1 MGGGG
6 GQKRPK
12 NGPHGLCMTP
22 SVHTYVPIVNKL
34 VGNIDGQARTSH
46 DSQLFKFL
54 QFILSKN
61 ILETVIIHTSGLI
74 TSV

>member
-22 SVHTYVPIVNKL
+22 NGEKKIAHLAFAKFAFQSWPWQWPWNNDTSPIS
-34 VGNIDGQARTSH
+34 T
-46 DSQLFKFL
+46 
-54 QFILSKN
+54 
-61 ILETVIIHTSGLI
+61 
-74 TSV
+74 